1 MIRTV
6 TGFDE
11 MPAATVWNGPGRPRE
26 TWKRYE
32 PSRRMP
38 IEATRVM
45 PRMRLT
51 RVPGLVGESRP
62 AKSTTW
68 PNFVAPGAPS
78 VAVVLAGPVEGVEV
92 GGVRAA
98 VVAVDPDEP
107 VVVLVCG
114 PPAATSPGASERVHL
129 AGAAPAAVAAA
140 VDDVRAPPELL
151 SAISPGGLSGRR

>member
-1 MIRTV
+1 LGCAGPT
-6 TGFDE
+6 
-11 MPAATVWNGPGRPRE
+11 AALVCD
-26 TWKRYE
+26 
-32 PSRRMP
+32 PSREVAAPFCR
-38 IEATRVM
+38 A
-45 PRMRLT
+45 
-51 RVPGLVGESRP
+51 S
-62 AKSTTW
+62 
-68 PNFVAPGAPS
+68 APGAPS

-114 PPAATSPGASERVHL
+114 PPAATSPGASARVHL